1 MYGQK
6 ESEVYILSPKTGRP
20 PIDNPKDKRLYIRV
34 TEKEKQEIM
43 DFTKK
48 NNISC
53 LELLKIGMEKA
64 K

>member
-1 MYGQK
+1 M
-6 ESEVYILSPKTGRP
+6 SPKTGRP